1 MGALLIGYNER
12 RVHDMQQLAQMRR
25 ASAAGPD

>member
-1 MGALLIGYNER
+1 MGALLINER